1 MRVEGGG
8 SGGEWRRGRGIIPS
22 GIIKRGWRETS
33 EMGAGPSIM
42 WVMLCRSELHIH
54 PRLLRTIPLSLCI
67 IHSHYS
73 DPTLYRRRP
82 QRCPKPTGSSGR
94 TRLRSKCVGLADVWG
109 QLVHHAVCLE
119 VSFMTLVAF
128 PLPSLPSPP
137 LLHSPRLGGDRLPG
151 VCSAP
156 LFPSLS
162 LNSPPSPPFPPL
174 GGDRLSRQA
183 QDMGL

>member
-1 MRVEGGG
+1 MEGKGNSLRNHQKGVERDEQRGGHHVG
-8 SGGEWRRGRGIIPS
+8 DALSLQAAY
-22 GIIKRGWRETS
+22 TS
-33 EMGAGPSIM
+33 TPPAPPPPSI
-42 WVMLCRSELHIH
+42 
-54 PRLLRTIPLSLCI
+54 PLT
-67 IHSHYS
+67 HSISSTHTS